1 MVVDALSLKTSK
13 VRLDNAVGNLVCGV
27 PVDCIG
33 VGLDGLQRSL
43 PTLSFCDLMKK
54 RPDTF

>member
-1 MVVDALSLKTSK
+1 MLDVKKKSLTGRVVVVVDALSPKTSK

-33 VGLDGLQRSL
+33 VGLDGL
-43 PTLSFCDLMKK
+43 
-54 RPDTF
+54 